1 MYCVPSG
8 YIDHRIDSLLKTSYW
23 YQVFWVVE
31 TLDTCKFFIYWYI
44 VKIKSMSHALISL
57 AFGVEVLAHLTK
69 KVMFGF
75 CGVQSELTE
84 VFIVDIF
91 LFHRDYLSMSST
103 RPYIVSKLF
112 SSCPFEII
120 FHIKRLKNPEFIK
133 YNI

>member
-1 MYCVPSG
+1 
-8 YIDHRIDSLLKTSYW
+8 
-23 YQVFWVVE
+23 
-31 TLDTCKFFIYWYI
+31 
-44 VKIKSMSHALISL
+44 MSHALISL

-103 RPYIVSKLF
+103 
-112 SSCPFEII
+112 
-120 FHIKRLKNPEFIK
+120 
-133 YNI
+133 

>member
-1 MYCVPSG
+1 
-8 YIDHRIDSLLKTSYW
+8 
-23 YQVFWVVE
+23 
-31 TLDTCKFFIYWYI
+31 
-44 VKIKSMSHALISL
+44 MSHALISL

-112 SSCPFEII
+112 SSCPFEKI
-120 FHIKRLKNPEFIK
+120 FHIKRLKNPEIFK